1 MEFLKENIPA
11 FLEEQENT
19 VIYISSSLKNMQY
32 YYSKLNSS
40 NIHIFKTNSQ
50 DKKEL
55 VEANIRLIDILSRK
69 DKNIIIIDFV
79 LAMSIFFDKVLSF
92 DIKIGQTIKMSEL
105 EDKLINYGYTKNYLL
120 EQEGEY
126 SRRGDI
132 VDIFSP
138 NNENPIRISFFDI
151 EVEKI
156 KFFDVTSQKS
166 INSIDKVNIYSNNLF
181 GNQIIITSL
190 SKLYSNAKIVL
201 ENKELLEYN
210 LENLIFVDKSKE
222 EIYRKR
228 YEEIQKNSVSI
239 NVIKT
244 KGKNYEKDLINYKDN
259 LSKKGL
265 KYKNVSAI
273 QKGDYVIHVQ
283 YGIGIYEGLSLLNGK
298 ECLCVKYADE
308 DKLYIPIQAL
318 DRIEKYIG
326 SNDTAPELYKL
337 GRRGFKLK
345 QKKLKQNIEQMA
357 KQLLEIQAKRSRNI
371 GISFIKDSI
380 WQQEFEEGFE
390 FEETADQKKAIT
402 EVKQDMQS
410 TRVMDRVICGDVGYG
425 KTEIA
430 MRAAFKA
437 IESGYQVVLLAP
449 TTILA
454 NQHYERFCKR
464 FENYPINIEVFSRM
478 SNAKKDTTKA
488 DLIIGTHKIL
498 GNDFEFPNLGLLIID
513 EEQKFGVKAK
523 EIIKNKKNNIDILTL
538 TATPI
543 PRTLNLTL
551 LGIRDISVIST
562 PPAYRIPIKT
572 EIITN
577 IEEKELKKIIL
588 QELSRDG
595 QVFYVSNDVVNMEQ
609 KAKDLQNILP
619 DFVKVDFIHGKLPAK
634 EIKRKI
640 NDFISEE
647 FQVLLCST
655 IIENGIDISNANTI
669 IIENFNKL
677 GLSQIYQLRGR
688 VGRSNRKAY
697 CYLLRNENINKK
709 GKLKQDSIVEIE
721 NMSGAGYKLSFE
733 DMQIRGAGEILGD
746 KQHGVIE
753 TFGYDLYIKLLNEEI
768 EKQKGNK
775 KTKLENVE
783 IVLKNSGH
791 IPSKYISD
799 DERIK
804 IYKRLSE
811 ASEISEVNEIEEEMI
826 DIYGKL
832 PKEVSDFLINIKAR
846 IFASYEFITKVYEKD
861 SKIKLYYVEK
871 SSLLPSNV
879 VTLDKEEFLKII
891 S

>member
-1 MEFLKENIPA
+1 MEFLKENIPE
-11 FLEEQENT
+11 FLEKQENT

-32 YYSKLNSS
+32 YYSRLNSS

-55 VEANIRLIDILSRK
+55 VETNIRLIDILSRK
-69 DKNIIIIDFV
+69 DKNIIIIDFI

-92 DIKIGQTIKMSEL
+92 DIKLGQNIKISEL

-126 SRRGDI
+126 SIRGDI

-181 GNQIIITSL
+181 GNQIAITSL
-190 SKLYSNAKIVL
+190 SKLYSDAKIFL

-210 LENLIFVDKSKE
+210 LENLIFLNKNKE
-222 EIYRKR
+222 EIYIKR
-228 YEEIQKNSVSI
+228 YEEIQKNSVII
-239 NVIKT
+239 NVLKT

-265 KYKNVSAI
+265 KYNNLSAI

-283 YGIGIYEGLSLLNGK
+283 YGIGIYEGLALLNGK
-298 ECLCVKYADE
+298 ECLFLKYADE
-308 DKLYIPIQAL
+308 DKLYIPIQSL

-326 SNDTAPELYKL
+326 SKDTAPELYKL

-345 QKKLKQNIEQMA
+345 QKKLKQDIEQMA
-357 KQLLEIQAKRSRNI
+357 KQLLEIQAKRSQAI

-390 FEETADQKKAIT
+390 FEETADQKKAIL

-410 TRVMDRVICGDVGYG
+410 KRVMDRVICGDVGYG

-464 FENYPINIEVFSRM
+464 FENYPINIQVFSRM
-478 SNAKKDTTKA
+478 STTTKDTSKA

-498 GNDFEFPNLGLLIID
+498 GNDFSFPNLGLLIID

-523 EIIKNKKNNIDILTL
+523 EIIKNKKNNIDVLTL

-551 LGIRDISVIST
+551 LGIRDISIIST
-562 PPAYRIPIKT
+562 PPAYRMPIKT

-577 IEEKELKKIIL
+577 IEERKLKKIIL

-595 QVFYVSNDVVNMEQ
+595 QVFYVSNDVANMPKKSEE
-609 KAKDLQNILP
+609 LQSILP
-619 DFVKVDFIHGKLPAK
+619 DFVKVDYIHGKLPSK

-640 NDFISEE
+640 NEFISEE

-709 GKLKQDSIVEIE
+709 GKLKQNSIVAIE
-721 NMSGAGYKLSFE
+721 NVSGAGYRLSFE

-746 KQHGVIE
+746 KQHGAIE

-775 KTKLENVE
+775 KMKLENVE

-791 IPSKYISD
+791 IPSEYISD
-799 DERIK
+799 EERIK

-811 ASEISEVNEIEEEMI
+811 ASEISEVNEIEEEI
-826 DIYGKL
+826 VDIYGKL
-832 PKEVSDFLINIKAR
+832 PIEVSEFLINIKAR

-861 SKIKLYYVEK
+861 NKIKLYYVEK

-879 VTLDKEEFLKII
+879 VTLDKEEFIKII

>member
-1 MEFLKENIPA
+1 
-11 FLEEQENT
+11 
-19 VIYISSSLKNMQY
+19 
-32 YYSKLNSS
+32 
-40 NIHIFKTNSQ
+40 
-50 DKKEL
+50 
-55 VEANIRLIDILSRK
+55 
-69 DKNIIIIDFV
+69 
-79 LAMSIFFDKVLSF
+79 
-92 DIKIGQTIKMSEL
+92 
-105 EDKLINYGYTKNYLL
+105 
-120 EQEGEY
+120 
-126 SRRGDI
+126 
-132 VDIFSP
+132 
-138 NNENPIRISFFDI
+138 
-151 EVEKI
+151 
-156 KFFDVTSQKS
+156 
-166 INSIDKVNIYSNNLF
+166 
-181 GNQIIITSL
+181 
-190 SKLYSNAKIVL
+190 
-201 ENKELLEYN
+201 
-210 LENLIFVDKSKE
+210 
-222 EIYRKR
+222 
-228 YEEIQKNSVSI
+228 
-239 NVIKT
+239 
-244 KGKNYEKDLINYKDN
+244 
-259 LSKKGL
+259 
-265 KYKNVSAI
+265 
-273 QKGDYVIHVQ
+273 
-283 YGIGIYEGLSLLNGK
+283 
-298 ECLCVKYADE
+298 
-308 DKLYIPIQAL
+308 
-318 DRIEKYIG
+318 
-326 SNDTAPELYKL
+326 
-337 GRRGFKLK
+337 
-345 QKKLKQNIEQMA
+345 MA
-357 KQLLEIQAKRSRNI
+357 KQLLEIQAKRSQNI

-390 FEETADQKKAIT
+390 FEETADQKKAIM

-523 EIIKNKKNNIDILTL
+523 DIIKNKKNNIDILTL

-753 TFGYDLYIKLLNEEI
+753 SFGYDLYIKLLNEEI

-791 IPSKYISD
+791 IPSEYISD

-832 PKEVSDFLINIKAR
+832 PKEVSDFLVNIKAR

-879 VTLDKEEFLKII
+879 VTLDKEEFLKIMI
-891 S
+891 ILKLSQMS